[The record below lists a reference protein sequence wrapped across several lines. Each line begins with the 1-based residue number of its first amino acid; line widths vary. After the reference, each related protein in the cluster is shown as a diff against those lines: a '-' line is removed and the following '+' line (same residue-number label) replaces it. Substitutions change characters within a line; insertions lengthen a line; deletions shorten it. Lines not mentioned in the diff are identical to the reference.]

1 MRRSD
6 IQGLRAIGALLVAVF
21 HIFQWGVSG
30 GVDVFLTV
38 SGFFLWAS
46 AVKLIARE
54 EGYITHCNKFFQRT
68 APQAILV
75 VMVVLV
81 AAFLFI
87 SPVEWVAV
95 LRDAAFSAAF
105 LQNYWLAFVGQD
117 YLARDEGLSLF
128 QHYWAVSVIAQ
139 VYFLFPVLAFVAV
152 LVARAFAW
160 SKTGTFTAILALV
173 SLLSL
178 AWSLFFSSWLPEVA
192 YFDTLGRIWQFGAG
206 ALVASLLA
214 RDSNLIRRIRSG
226 GLGNVLSWVG
236 LVALLSCGVILGQ
249 SFPGLASVWP
259 TVGAIL
265 ILVFS
270 METDHPR
277 NAGFVL
283 SRRWVAQFG
292 TVSFGVYLWHWPIY
306 AIYFRFV
313 PEQTVLS
320 AVCIIGLSTVLAV
333 LSAGLTAWVGRAFDR
348 MNLRTYGLST
358 AAIVSIIFVG
368 ASSLV
373 LERAIT
379 SNNPWIM
386 TLRHPLSNMPLS
398 LATNIRQDIPVSYG
412 IGCHQNQTSSDLAM
426 CSFGDTQSP
435 TTVYLV
441 GGSHS
446 AQWLPALQKIA
457 VQEGFHLVSITKS
470 SCRFFDPDIPEM
482 AGYLSESC
490 QNWNRNVMDFIE
502 ETRPG
507 IVITL
512 ANTVGDDAPAGIGIA
527 IRSLMDL
534 GTTVVAL
541 RDTPHMGIDV
551 PACATQPQL
560 FGLTDCRVPRAEI
573 QDDAKYAATVAAL
586 PAQVISVD
594 MNGEICPDR
603 HCDVLREGMLMWR
616 DSHHLSA
623 SYAATLSDSLW
634 ARIRP
639 QLPMI
644 RP

>member
-6 IQGLRAIGALLVAVF
+6 IQGLRAICALLVAVF

-38 SGFFLWAS
+38 SGFFLWPS
-46 AVKLIARE
+46 AVKLVERE

-87 SPVEWVAV
+87 GPGEWVAV

-105 LQNYWLAFVGQD
+105 LQNYWLAIVGQD
-117 YLARDEGLSLF
+117 YLVRAEGLSLF

-139 VYFLFPVLAFVAV
+139 VYFMFPVLAFVAV
-152 LVARAFAW
+152 LVARTFALP
-160 SKTGTFTAILALV
+160 KTGTFTAILAVV

-178 AWSLFFSSWLPEVA
+178 AWSLLFSSWLPEVA

-214 RDSNLIRRIRSG
+214 RDSDLVRRIRSG

-236 LVALLSCGVILGQ
+236 LIALLSCGVILGR

-270 METDHPR
+270 MKTDHPR

-283 SRRWVAQFG
+283 SRKWVARIG

-333 LSAGLTAWVGRAFDR
+333 LSAGFTAWAGRAFDR

-358 AAIVSIIFVG
+358 AAVVSIVFVG

-379 SNNPWIM
+379 SNNPLIM
-386 TLRHPLSNMPLS
+386 TLRHPLSDMPLS
-398 LATNIRQDIPVSYG
+398 LAYVRRDLPVSYG
-412 IGCHQNQTSSDLAM
+412 IGCHQNQTRSDLAM

-446 AQWLPALQKIA
+446 AHWLPALQNIA

-470 SCRFFDPDIPEM
+470 ACRFFDPDTPEM
-482 AGYLSESC
+482 AEYLSESC
-490 QNWNRNVMDFIE
+490 RNWNRNLMDFIE

-512 ANTVGDDAPAGIGIA
+512 ANTRGDDAPAGIGIA
-527 IRSLMDL
+527 IRSLVDL
-534 GTTVVAL
+534 GITVVAL
-541 RDTPHMGIDV
+541 RDTPSLGIDV
-551 PACATQPQL
+551 PACATQLQL
-560 FGLTDCRVPRAEI
+560 FGRPDCRVPRAEI
-573 QDDAKYAATVAAL
+573 QDDAKYAAMVAAL

-603 HCDVLREGMLMWR
+603 YCDVLRGGMLMWR

>member
-46 AVKLIARE
+46 AVKLVERE

-75 VMVVLV
+75 VMVVLI

-87 SPVEWVAV
+87 SPGEWVAV
-95 LRDAAFSAAF
+95 LRDAAFSVTF
-105 LQNYWLAFVGQD
+105 LQNYWLAIIGQN

-160 SKTGTFTAILALV
+160 SKTSTFTAILAVV

-178 AWSLFFSSWLPEVA
+178 SWTLFFSSWLPEVA

-206 ALVASLLA
+206 ALVASLLTQ
-214 RDSNLIRRIRSG
+214 DSDLVRRIRSR

-236 LVALLSCGVILGQ
+236 LVALLSCGVILGR

-259 TVGAIL
+259 TIGAVL

-270 METDHPR
+270 IETDHPR

-283 SRRWVAQFG
+283 SRRWVARFG
-292 TVSFGVYLWHWPIY
+292 TLSFGVYLWHWPIY

-320 AVCIIGLSTVLAV
+320 AVYIIGLSTVLAV
-333 LSAGLTAWVGRAFDR
+333 LSAGFTARVGRAFDR

-358 AAIVSIIFVG
+358 AAVVSIVFVG
-368 ASSLV
+368 ASCLV
-373 LERAIT
+373 LERAIR
-379 SNNPWIM
+379 SNNPLIM
-386 TLRHPLSNMPLS
+386 TLRHPLSDMPLS
-398 LATNIRQDIPVSYG
+398 LAHIRRDLPVSYDT
-412 IGCHQNQTSSDLAM
+412 GCHQNQTSPDLTM
-426 CSFGDTQSP
+426 CSFGDTESP

-457 VQEGFHLVSITKS
+457 VQEGLHLVSITKS
-470 SCRFFDPDIPEM
+470 ACRFFDPDTSEM
-482 AGYLSESC
+482 AEYLSESC
-490 QNWNRNVMDFIE
+490 RNWNRNLMDFIE
-502 ETRPG
+502 ETRPE

-527 IRSLMDL
+527 IQSLVDL

-551 PACATQPQL
+551 PACATQMQL
-560 FGLTDCRVPRAEI
+560 FGRPNCHVPRAEI
-573 QDDAKYAATVAAL
+573 QDDAKYAATVSAL

-603 HCDVLREGMLMWR
+603 HCDVLRGGMLMWR

-623 SYAATLSDSLW
+623 TYAATLSDSLW
-634 ARIRP
+634 SRIRP
-639 QLPMI
+639 QLPML